1 MHKKSS
7 VRSSNVDVPQK
18 VSLVSSPG
26 LAPALIEF
34 KILFPGA
41 FTASKD
47 QNFIEVLVI
56 VLKLT
61 SNSDDSSNR
70 ASNSFMAEFLV
81 VGAWSTSG
89 WHGP

>member
-34 KILFPGA
+34 KILFPALIKQLTGA
-41 FTASKD
+41 FD
-47 QNFIEVLVI
+47 
-56 VLKLT
+56 
-61 SNSDDSSNR
+61 
-70 ASNSFMAEFLV
+70 
-81 VGAWSTSG
+81 
-89 WHGP
+89 